1 MTNIN
6 GSQKL
11 ISQVSRVT
19 DSKIVFL
26 VIDGLGGLPHP
37 NTGKAELE
45 TANIPNLD
53 YIASRSMCGLTIP
66 VARGIIPGSG
76 PGHLSLFGYDPVA
89 NLIKRGVLEAAGI
102 GIELTPDDL
111 AVRGNFC
118 TVDEDGVITDRR
130 AGRLASSESRELC
143 RLLDN
148 IEIEGAKVEVHPVE
162 SHRFVIVFRGPDLN
176 EDLADTDD
184 QVNGVVPPPVHPTH
198 PDAQPTADIVN
209 AAVDKIRKTLKDA
222 ESPANMVTLRGF
234 SKLPDMPSMTEV
246 YKLSPLGI
254 ATYPMYRGLA
264 RLVGMKVMAR
274 GPGFSDVVDAMI
286 ANYDKHDFFFIHY
299 KGADTAGEDGNF
311 NAKVRALEEVDAPLK
326 KIIDLRPDVF
336 IVAGDHSTP
345 ATWANHSWHPVPFMM
360 WAHWSRPD
368 PVAEFTEKACAQGV
382 LGEFPATD
390 VMPLAL
396 AHAGKLIK
404 FGA

>member
-1 MTNIN
+1 MSNVN
-6 GSQKL
+6 GSQQL

-26 VIDGLGGLPHP
+26 VIDGLGGLPRP
-37 NTGKAELE
+37 DTGKAELE
-45 TANIPNLD
+45 TASTPNLD
-53 YIASRSMCGLTIP
+53 YIASQAMCGLTIP

-76 PGHLSLFGYDPVA
+76 PGHLALFGYDPVA

-118 TVDEDGVITDRR
+118 TVDENGVITDRR
-130 AGRLASSESRELC
+130 AGRLDSSESRELC

-162 SHRFVIVFRGPDLN
+162 SHRFVLVFRGTGLS

-184 QVNGVVPPPVHPTH
+184 QVNGVVPPPVRPTQ
-198 PDAQPTADIVN
+198 PSAQSTADIVN
-209 AAVDKIRKTLKDA
+209 AAVDKIREILKAA

-234 SKLPDMPSMTEV
+234 SKLPDMPSMSEV
-246 YKLSPLGI
+246 YKLNPLGI

-264 RLVGMKVMAR
+264 RLVGMKVMAK
-274 GPGFSDVVDAMI
+274 GPGIAEVVDEMI
-286 ANYDKHDFFFIHY
+286 ANYDDHDFFFIHY
-299 KGADTAGEDGNF
+299 KGADTAGEDGDF
-311 NAKVRALEEVDAPLK
+311 EAKVRALEEVDAPIK
-326 KIIDLRPDVF
+326 KIIDLHPDVF

-360 WAHWSRPD
+360 WAPWSRED
-368 PVAEFTEKACAQGV
+368 SVTEFTERACAKGV

>member
-1 MTNIN
+1 MVNVN
-6 GSQKL
+6 GSQRL

-19 DSKIVFL
+19 DSRIVFL
-26 VIDGLGGLPHP
+26 VIDGLGGIPHP
-37 NTGKAELE
+37 DTGKAELE
-45 TANIPNLD
+45 TADTPNLD
-53 YIASRSMCGLTIP
+53 YLASQSMCGLTIP

-102 GIELTPDDL
+102 GVDLSPDDL

-118 TVDEDGVITDRR
+118 TVDEKGIITDRR
-130 AGRLASSESRELC
+130 AGRLASTESRELC

-148 IEIEGAKVEVHPVE
+148 IEVEGARVEVHPVE
-162 SHRFVIVFRGPDLN
+162 SHRFVLVFRGPGLS

-198 PDAQPTADIVN
+198 PDARPTADIVN
-209 AAVDKIRKTLKDA
+209 AAVDKIRAILKDA
-222 ESPANMVTLRGF
+222 ESPANMITLRGF
-234 SKLPDMPSMTEV
+234 SRLPDMPSMNQV
-246 YKLSPLGI
+246 YKLNPLGI

-264 RLVGMKVMAR
+264 RLVGMKVMAK

-286 ANYDKHDFFFIHY
+286 ANYDDHDFFFIHY
-299 KGADTAGEDGNF
+299 KGADTAGEDGSF
-311 NAKVRALEEVDAPLK
+311 DAKVRALEEADAPLR

-360 WAHWSRPD
+360 WAPWSRPD
-368 PVAEFTEKACAQGV
+368 PVTQFTERACAQGI